1 MNDILSL
8 KGVFKGAKNITNGGG
23 NNLPSGKYIKT
34 TKLIKLKNELENLIV
49 YWMSENLLDGALVS
63 VTYNKVT
70 AKSNRIRELLSMPG
84 VNINDTVVGAKYVG
98 DNQKKHLITHYVQ
111 IQAIARSINYIER
124 CIKILEEEFN
134 GFITSYE
141 IDTLT
146 KYGAQKHNVPLRT
159 IDFLKYKMNK
169 SAFINVLVD
178 SYYVENFQVIENVE
192 EISGQSIITLFKTNI
207 ETKQLLEKV
216 GINVTSRRMIDE
228 TTILLDSD
236 DLLKLQRKAPYL
248 ISMAVEDLN
257 HYKHEDFDFTKT
269 EKIATIP
276 EPGNEATIGVIDTL
290 FDTSV
295 YFSKWVTYVEK
306 VDSEIPIDKNFDYRH
321 GTSISSLIVDGPSIN
336 PNLEDG
342 CGRFKVRHFGVAT
355 GGRFS
360 SFTIMQSI
368 KEIIAEN
375 KDIKVWN
382 LSFGSDNEVNSNFI
396 SVSAALLDKIQYE
409 NDVIFV
415 ISGTNKKPGDED
427 ERIIGAP
434 ADSINSL
441 VINSVDFNKKPADY
455 SRRGIVLSFFAKPD
469 VSYYGGVKGHP
480 IRVCTPLGEGFGV
493 GTSFAAPWIA
503 RKLSYL
509 IDILGLS
516 REVAKA
522 LIIDSS
528 TDYRKPVSFKDIS
541 YIGHGVVP
549 IHINDI
555 IKTKDDEIRFYITGI
570 SEEYYTY
577 NYDLPIPVTK
587 GVHPFIA
594 RITMCYFPEC
604 SRNQGVDY
612 TNTELN
618 ITFGRIKDNGSI
630 SSFNNNFQDVGEGH
644 YLNEENAR
652 ANFRKW
658 DNSKHIREILKLGT
672 RPRKAYGKGLWGI
685 SITNKSR
692 LSTQRRGATNF
703 GLVIT
708 LKELEGKN
716 RIDEFIRQCS
726 FRGWIVNKVNVENII
741 DIYNRAESEIEFE

>member
-8 KGVFKGAKNITNGGG
+8 KGVFKGAQNIANGGG
-23 NNLPSGKYIKT
+23 NNLPSGKHIKT
-34 TKLIKLKNELENLIV
+34 VKLMKLKNELEYLIT

-63 VTYNKVT
+63 VIYNRVT
-70 AKSNRIRELLSMPG
+70 AKSNRISALLSMPG
-84 VNINDTVVGAKYVG
+84 VKINDTVVGAKYVG
-98 DNQKKHLITHYVQ
+98 DKQRKHLITHYVQ
-111 IQAIARSINYIER
+111 LQAITRSIDYLER
-124 CIKILEEEFN
+124 CIQILEKEFN
-134 GFITSYE
+134 GIITSYE
-141 IDTLT
+141 IDILT
-146 KYGAQKHNVPLRT
+146 KFGAKKHKVTPRI
-159 IDFLKYKMNK
+159 IDFSKYGM
-169 SAFINVLVD
+169 SRTTFTNVIVD
-178 SYYVENFQVIENVE
+178 SYYVETFKLIENVE
-192 EISGQSIITLFKTNI
+192 EISGQSIITLFRTNI
-207 ETKQLLEKV
+207 ETKQLLESI

-228 TTILLDSD
+228 YTVLLDSE

-257 HYKHEDFDFTKT
+257 HYRYDDFGFIKT
-269 EKIATIP
+269 EKIATVP
-276 EPGNEATIGVIDTL
+276 EPSNEPTIGVIDTL
-290 FDTSV
+290 FDKSV

-306 VDSEIPIDKNFDYRH
+306 IDSEIPINKNLDYRH
-321 GTSISSLIVDGPSIN
+321 GTAISSLIVDGPSIN
-336 PNLEDG
+336 PKMEDG

-360 SFTIMQSI
+360 SFTILQSI

-382 LSFGSDNEVNSNFI
+382 LSLGSDNEVNSNFI

-427 ERIIGAP
+427 EKIIGAP

-441 VINSVDFNKKPADY
+441 VVNSVDFNNNPADY
-455 SRRGIVLSFFAKPD
+455 SRKGIVLSFFAKPD
-469 VSYYGGVKGHP
+469 ISYYGGVKGQP
-480 IRVCTPLGEGFGV
+480 IKVCTPLGEGFGV

-528 TDYRKPVSFKDIS
+528 TDFRKAISLEDIS
-541 YIGHGVVP
+541 YVGHGVVP
-549 IHINDI
+549 VHINDI
-555 IKTKDDEIRFYITGI
+555 IRSKDDEIRFYITGS

-577 NYDLPIPVTK
+577 NYDLPIPVSK

-618 ITFGRIKDNGSI
+618 ITFGRIKNDGSI
-630 SSFNNNFQDVGEGH
+630 RSFNNNFQDIGEGH

-658 DNSKHIREILKLGT
+658 DNSKHIREILKHGT
-672 RPRKAYGKGLWGI
+672 RPRKAYEKGLWGI

-703 GLVIT
+703 GLVVT

-726 FRGWIVNKVNVENII
+726 FRGWIVNKVNVENIV
-741 DIYNRAESEIEFE
+741 DIYNKAETEIEFE